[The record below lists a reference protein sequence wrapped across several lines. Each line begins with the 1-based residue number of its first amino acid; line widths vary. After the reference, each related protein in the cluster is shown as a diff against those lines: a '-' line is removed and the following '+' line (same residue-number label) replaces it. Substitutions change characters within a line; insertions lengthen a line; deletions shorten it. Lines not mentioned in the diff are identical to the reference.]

1 MANKRVQDLT
11 PAESIQLADRFVLEQ
26 AGQAKSL
33 TGQILIDDLA
43 TALDG
48 HGGISSITYTEPVAP
63 SLEGTLTITMADETT
78 YDLVITNGNGIES
91 IEIKYGISNVA
102 DPAYVYEWY
111 SAVVSPTDALPY
123 AFTRFTITDSTGGTT
138 VAYTITKKADDP
150 TISVGTVTAEA
161 GSTADATVANVG
173 TASNPVLNF
182 DFTLPQGEKGNTGDY
197 IVPVVSYGTS
207 TAAATEPTTWYS
219 SPTSISYSA
228 GNYIWKRT
236 QYTLHDAQ
244 TVQDTKTEIIGY
256 IGQNGTGS
264 GTVQQ
269 ITFNGVVYTDDGTGN
284 VPMTIDAEDVGAIA
298 DPSTKS
304 NGQVLTYDSSADA
317 WVAANPST
325 GGVNTVNNKG
335 VDVGTTNITLYASD
349 IKMSSSDSTTIPN
362 AIPSASS
369 TTPSPLGTAAVGSG
383 TTWARADHVHTMPS
397 AADVGAVSASDVQF
411 KIYDSVADLGL
422 TVGSATIA
430 GAWAAMA
437 GQNAILLCN
446 AEEFSPST
454 IPSTAGNIM
463 MYHLAAN
470 TTRGIIRFAA
480 RVSGAGEYAMGIGT
494 DGMPLGTWL
503 LMSAYEAGT
512 VSITNGSK
520 DTSTSTIVNKSG
532 SVVVLQGLTSGSSVT
547 TNWAKLGQITGS
559 SLYPSS
565 IATGIVQAGYNAIQM
580 RVLTTGEIQVRG
592 GSSLSNQSIRFN
604 LTWIT

>member
-1 MANKRVQDLT
+1 MADKRIQDLT
-11 PAESIQLADRFVLEQ
+11 PAESVQLADRFVLEQ

-43 TALDG
+43 AALDG
-48 HGGISSITYTEPVAP
+48 HGGISDITYTPPESG
-63 SLEGTLTITMADETT
+63 SLDGTLTITMADETT
-78 YDLVITNGNGIES
+78 YDVTITNGNGIES
-91 IEIKYGISNVA
+91 IEIKYGISNNA

-111 SAVVSPTDALPY
+111 SAVVAPTDAMPY
-123 AFTRFTITDSTGGTT
+123 AFTRFTITDSTGGLT

-161 GSTADATVANVG
+161 GSTADATVSNVG

-182 DFTLPQGEKGNTGDY
+182 DFSLPQGEKGDTGDY
-197 IVPVVSYGTS
+197 IVPVASYGTS

-269 ITFNGVVYTDDGTGN
+269 ITFNGVVYADDGTGN

-304 NGQVLTYDSSADA
+304 NGQVLTYDSSAGA

-325 GGVNTVNNKG
+325 GNVNTVNNVG
-335 VDVGTTNITLYASD
+335 VTAGTTNIQLYATA
-349 IKMSSSDSTTIPN
+349 IPMSSSDSTPVAS
-362 AIPSASS
+362 AIPQASS

-383 TTWARADHVHTMPS
+383 TTWARADHIHAMPS

-411 KIYDSVADLGL
+411 KAYDSVADLGL

-437 GQNAILLCN
+437 GQNAILMCN
-446 AEEFSPST
+446 ATEFAANSV
-454 IPSTAGNIM
+454 PSTAGNIM
-463 MYHLAAN
+463 MYRLASAAN
-470 TTRGIIRFAA
+470 RGIIRYYA
-480 RVSGAGEYAMGIGT
+480 RVSVVGDYAMG
-494 DGMPLGTWL
+494 
-503 LMSAYEAGT
+503 
-512 VSITNGSK
+512 V
-520 DTSTSTIVNKSG
+520 DTSGNADGKWIPIPVGQQAQLAQNQTATFTILGNLGVLFYGRGSDKYMAIITFWDSSPLVIASSG
-532 SVVVLQGLTSGSSVT
+532 TAPVIAHGTNSDTFTVKNTAPSAHVAMFLTVPT
-547 TNWAKLGQITGS
+547 T
-559 SLYPSS
+559 Y
-565 IATGIVQAGYNAIQM
+565 
-580 RVLTTGEIQVRG
+580 
-592 GSSLSNQSIRFN
+592 F
-604 LTWIT
+604 